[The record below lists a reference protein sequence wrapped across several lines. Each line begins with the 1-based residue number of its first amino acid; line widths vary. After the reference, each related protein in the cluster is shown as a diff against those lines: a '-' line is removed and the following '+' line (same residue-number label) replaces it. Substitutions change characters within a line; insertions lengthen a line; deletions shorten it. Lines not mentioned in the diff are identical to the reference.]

1 MKVGIPKEI
10 AKGERRVALVPGTI
24 TRLIKAGVE
33 VLVEAGA
40 GEAAFYA
47 NRDYVEAGA
56 RILPDAAAL
65 FSQADVILK
74 VQRLQRNPSTGK
86 HEVDLL
92 PDGARVISLF
102 APFDDPDLVRR
113 LAGRRLTYFSM
124 DLIPRISRAQPMD
137 ALSAMSTI
145 AGYKAVLLAA
155 DLYGRL
161 FPMLSTAAGTIAPAK
176 VLVLGAGVAGLQAIA
191 TARRLGAV
199 VSAFDVRPAVKE
211 EVESL
216 GARFLPLGVTSG
228 ETASGYAR
236 GLSEDQE
243 RREREL
249 MTGYVKD
256 ADIIITTALVP
267 GTRAPVLVA
276 ADMVAQMKP
285 GSIIVDLAAEQ
296 GGNCEWTEPG
306 QQVQRGGVTILG
318 PVNVPSMMPALSSQ
332 LYARTL
338 ASFLL
343 NMLKDGALQMNF
355 DDPVIRES
363 CVVREG
369 QIVRGA

>member
-1 MKVGIPKEI
+1 MRVGVPKEI
-10 AKGERRVALVPGTI
+10 APGERRVAVVPGMVG
-24 TRLIKAGVE
+24 RLVAAGIE

-40 GEAAFYA
+40 GEAALYA
-47 NRDYVEAGA
+47 TRDYVEAGA

-65 FSQADVILK
+65 YGQADAVLK
-74 VQRLQRNPSTGK
+74 VQRLQLNAALGR

-92 PDGARVISLF
+92 PAGATVISFL
-102 APFDDPDLVRR
+102 DPTADAELVRR

-137 ALSAMSTI
+137 ARSAMSTI

-155 DLYGRL
+155 DAYGRL

-176 VLVLGAGVAGLQAIA
+176 VLVLGVGVTGLQAIA

-199 VSAFDVRPAVKE
+199 VSAYDVRPAVKQ

-216 GARFLPLGVTSG
+216 GARFLTLGVTSE
-228 ETASGYAR
+228 ETAGGYAR
-236 GLSEDQE
+236 GLAEEQE

-249 MTGYVKD
+249 MSGYLKD
-256 ADIIITTALVP
+256 ADIVITTALVP
-267 GTRAPVLVA
+267 GQKAPVLIT

-285 GSIIVDLAAEQ
+285 GSVIVDLAAGQ

-318 PVNVPSMMPALSSQ
+318 PTNVPSTMPALSSQ
-332 LYARTL
+332 LYARTIT
-338 ASFLL
+338 SFLL
-343 NMLKDGALQMNF
+343 NMVKDGALNLNF
-355 DDPVIRES
+355 EDAIVRES
-363 CVVREG
+363 CVVRDG
-369 QIVRGA
+369 QIVGGA

>member
-10 AKGERRVALVPGTI
+10 TTGERRVALVPGTV

-40 GEAAFYA
+40 GEAALHA
-47 NRDYVEAGA
+47 NRDYVEAGG
-56 RILPDAAAL
+56 RILPDATAL
-65 FSQADVILK
+65 YGQTEVVLK
-74 VQRLQRNPSTGK
+74 VQRLGLNPALGR

-92 PDGARVISLF
+92 LDGATVISLF

-216 GARFLPLGVTSG
+216 GARFLTLGVTSG

-256 ADIIITTALVP
+256 TDIIITTALVP
-267 GTRAPVLVA
+267 GQRAPVLVA

-332 LYARTL
+332 LYARTI
-338 ASFLL
+338 AAFLL
-343 NMLKDGALQMNF
+343 NMIKDGALNLNF
-355 DDPVIRES
+355 DDPIVKES
-363 CVVREG
+363 CVVCNG
-369 QIVRGA
+369 